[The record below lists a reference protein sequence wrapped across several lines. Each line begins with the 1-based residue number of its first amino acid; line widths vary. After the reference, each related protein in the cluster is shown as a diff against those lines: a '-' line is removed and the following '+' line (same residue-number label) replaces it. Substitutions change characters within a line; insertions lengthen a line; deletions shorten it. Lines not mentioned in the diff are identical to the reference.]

1 MITPSWIGID
11 ICKAWL
17 DIADPALGSTTRIA
31 NCEPS
36 LAAFARTLT
45 GRDVTV
51 VFEATGAYDT
61 GLRHA
66 LADVGIAG
74 VRVNPQRARD
84 FARATGRLAKT
95 DAIDAAML
103 AEMGRALRLL
113 PDKAPD
119 QTREKLNLLN
129 KRRDQLVA
137 MRQQERVRR
146 MDAGDATILESLDA
160 HLGWLDQAIADTEAA
175 IRDLVQASSELAEA
189 ETLLRSAPG
198 IGQVAAAV
206 LLGLLPELGHRSSK
220 QIAMLAGLAPVNCD
234 SGSQRGQRAI
244 QGGRRRVRQALY
256 MAAVV
261 TLRTRSPLKAFYD
274 RLREA
279 GKPAKVALIAL
290 ARKILVI
297 LNAMMRSKT
306 PYTA

>member
-17 DIADPALGSTTRIA
+17 DIADPALGTTARIA

-36 LAAFARTLT
+36 LAAFAQTLE
-45 GRDVTV
+45 GRDVIV
-51 VFEATGAYDT
+51 VFEATGVYDT

-66 LADVGIAG
+66 LAESGIAG

-103 AEMGRALRLL
+103 ARMGQALRL
-113 PDKAPD
+113 APD
-119 QTREKLNLLN
+119 PAPDHAREKLNLLN

-137 MRQQERVRR
+137 MRQQERSRR
-146 MDAGDATILESLDA
+146 SESADATVCADLDA
-160 HLGWLDQAIADTEAA
+160 HIGWLDKAITGIEAA
-175 IRDLVQASSELAEA
+175 IRDLVDASAA
-189 ETLLRSAPG
+189 FAKTQTLLRSAPG
-198 IGQVAAAV
+198 VGPVGAAV

-234 SGSQRGQRAI
+234 SGSQRGKRAI
-244 QGGRRRVRQALY
+244 KGGRRRVRQALY

-261 TLRTRSPLKAFYD
+261 ALRTRSRLRDFYD
-274 RLREA
+274 RLRNT

-290 ARKILVI
+290 AHKILII
-297 LNAMMRSKT
+297 LNAMVKAQTHFRT
-306 PYTA
+306 